1 LNAVVLLMGLLVL
14 SYLGSFLVAGRTVSG
29 AGLPSG
35 VEYAALGFVLGPQA
49 LDIVGFDTLT
59 SFEPVVQVALGWL
72 AFAVGLDFG
81 YAGERR
87 VRGGSLALG
96 TVAAILTGGA
106 VAAATWF
113 TARRFQVGTTA
124 TERVLLAG
132 GIGAACSE
140 TTRHAVRWVVE
151 RHGARGPLADRLNE
165 LAHADDLLPLLAVA
179 VLFALEPTRS
189 VAVKVPLRDWPA
201 LTVGLGLLLGAGA
214 ALLLRSE
221 LRLEDAWG
229 LLFGVAL
236 IGIGASARLGL
247 STLTAS
253 FSAGL
258 ALSVLSRHGREL
270 RAMVAPTE
278 RPVLL
283 PALLL
288 AGARLDFRASA
299 ALPWIAAAAIGARL
313 LAKVVMG
320 GVLAAVSAPARKG
333 GALVGLSLLSS
344 GALSMSIGLA
354 FALRFPGA
362 VGDTVLVVAVLSAT
376 IGEFVGPVRLRR
388 TLQMAG
394 EIDGKSSTVDDDAP
408 NAGGPA
414 TPRRGHLRDAT

>member
-1 LNAVVLLMGLLVL
+1 MNAVLLLMGLLVL
-14 SYLGSFLVAGRTVSG
+14 SYLGSFLVAGRTARGV
-29 AGLPSG
+29 GLPSG

-49 LDIVGFDTLT
+49 LDMVGGETLAA
-59 SFEPVVQVALGWL
+59 FEPVVQVALGWL

-87 VRGGSLALG
+87 VRSGSLALG
-96 TVAAILTGGA
+96 SLGALVTGGA
-106 VAAATWF
+106 VAAATWL
-113 TARRFQVGTTA
+113 TAGRFHFGATG
-124 TERVLLAG
+124 TERILLAG
-132 GIGAACSE
+132 GIGAACAE

-165 LAHADDLLPLLAVA
+165 LAHADDLLPLFAVA
-179 VLFALEPTRS
+179 VLFALEPSRS
-189 VAVKVPLRDWPA
+189 IAVNVPLRDWPA
-201 LTVGLGLLLGAGA
+201 ITVGLGVLLGACA
-214 ALLLRSE
+214 ALLTRSE

-253 FSAGL
+253 FFAGL
-258 ALSVLSRHGREL
+258 AASVLSRHGREL

-288 AGARLDFRASA
+288 AGARLDFHASD
-299 ALPWIAAAAIGARL
+299 ALPWIAAAAIGARV
-313 LAKVVMG
+313 LAKVVIG
-320 GVLAAVSAPARKG
+320 WALAAAAPAARKG
-333 GALVGLSLLSS
+333 GVLVGLSLLSS
-344 GALSMSIGLA
+344 GALSMSIGLV
-354 FALRFPGA
+354 FALRFPGV

-376 IGEFVGPVRLRR
+376 VGEFVGPVRLRR
-388 TLQMAG
+388 ALQMAG
-394 EIDGKSSTVDDDAP
+394 EIDGAPSSAAWGTRA
-408 NAGGPA
+408 
-414 TPRRGHLRDAT
+414 